1 MARTHRRTVPKGLND
16 LDNHDGVV
24 THLKPD
30 ILECEFK
37 WVLGRIVARK
47 ANEGDG
53 ILAKLFKILKYDA
66 VTVLQ
71 LICQQIWKTQ
81 Q

>member
-1 MARTHRRTVPKGLND
+1 M
-16 LDNHDGVV
+16 V

-30 ILECEFK
+30 ILECEVK
-37 WVLGRIVARK
+37 WVLGRIAARK